1 MNKNEEISLKK
12 INFFKAIPYDGIFEL
27 LLLKDGR
34 LAVMPYYT
42 YIRIFSLESQIKHEV
57 DIFLSKLLISIC
69 QLKSGLLIACFK
81 ECSFSVLSLVKKT
94 YKIVFTYTHPTFIN
108 NNKIEALTNDR
119 FAVCNEE
126 GIMIWKSKPKYEMIR
141 LLKSDNAPKIY
152 CCLQLNNQTYFTSSE
167 IFESIP
173 NEPLIKIWNLR
184 NYQVE
189 TIFKGVGTRY
199 SKGMVEITGNYLL
212 VACENIIIINLKD
225 YKVEKEI
232 KTENNL
238 IFSSFIEMENKLI
251 ICKEKKEFLYYF
263 DFKSFELKQLKPH
276 CDPCG
281 PNIVKINNKRF
292 ISNNGKLNL
301 TIWEI
306 TIPQEQK
313 IIKKK

>member
-1 MNKNEEISLKK
+1 M
-12 INFFKAIPYDGIFEL
+12 D
-27 LLLKDGR
+27 
-34 LAVMPYYT
+34 
-42 YIRIFSLESQIKHEV
+42 
-57 DIFLSKLLISIC
+57 LSKYGVS
-69 QLKSGLLIACFK
+69 SD
-81 ECSFSVLSLVKKT
+81 
-94 YKIVFTYTHPTFIN
+94 
-108 NNKIEALTNDR
+108 NKILGVALTHTSYANEHNVPSYERLEYLGD
-119 FAVCNEE
+119 AVLELIMSDYFYKNTDYPE
-126 GIMIWKSKPKYEMIR
+126 GKMSKIRSSYVCEAALDKYAE
-141 LLKSDNAPKIY
+141 
-152 CCLQLNNQTYFTSSE
+152 
-167 IFESIP
+167 
-173 NEPLIKIWNLR
+173 
-184 NYQVE
+184 V
-189 TIFKGVGTRY
+189 
-199 SKGMVEITGNYLL
+199 
-212 VACENIIIINLKD
+212 INLKD

-306 TIPQEQK
+306 TMPQEQK